1 MKTINILY
9 IIGVVVLLLIS
20 SCTNNQTVRNKYT
33 VSLINDSLTMTS
45 SSKGVDSVCIL
56 RITDREIPLDK
67 VIRNTYNV
75 IIEMNFTEKLSL
87 NIIDLLKKDLL
98 NEYNIALQLIEK
110 GDIGFIVKIN
120 NEYDTV
126 LYVNPSLEKNISHNG
141 LIAHIVNGNCAKLE
155 EKKIE
160 NDQIAY
166 IKNWLY
172 NVNRPMS
179 DSTIIKMAKI
189 VTELRKTTE
198 KEYVT
203 FDEIPII
210 KNFSGL
216 KYNISTNMKAD
227 FYYLFATDKEEE
239 LDGFIK
245 EVVISGYEMAE
256 TNISKPLS
264 CFRENGKGGIL
275 CIFLVGINKDW
286 SKQIVP
292 VGMIAIDNFYPRV
305 NSRDPSENKS
315 DNQKNRS
322 YFYIPVSIKIDSI
335 KSKILIPEKA
345 PELTGFLTIGTNY
358 FRGNHANF
366 EFDFAG
372 DIESISIKREIHRS
386 YNRLFLRPETKVINL
401 TNKVSPYH
409 LTYELDLGIGDN
421 YIPITVTDKR
431 GNKTEYS
438 YKISMAR
445 AEDNNSQ
452 INIDNN
458 INIWN

>member
-9 IIGVVVLLLIS
+9 TIGVIVLLLIS

-45 SSKGVDSVCIL
+45 SAQGVNSVRLI
-56 RITDREIPLDK
+56 RIRDRELPLNE
-67 VIRNTYNV
+67 VISTIHSG
-75 IIEMNFTEKLSL
+75 IIDMNFTDKLSL
-87 NIIDLLKKDLL
+87 NVIDLLKDDESK
-98 NEYNIALQLIEK
+98 YNIALQLIEN
-110 GDIGFIVKIN
+110 GNIGFIVKIN

-126 LYVNPSLEKNISHNG
+126 LYINPSLEKNISHNG
-141 LIAHIVNGNCAKLE
+141 LIAQIVRGNCAKLE
-155 EKKIE
+155 EKKME
-160 NDQIAY
+160 NDQIVY

-172 NVNRPMS
+172 NNNMPMS

-189 VTELRKTTE
+189 VTELNKTTE

-216 KYNISTNMKAD
+216 KYSVSTNMKAD

-239 LDGFIK
+239 LDEFIK
-245 EVVISGYEMAE
+245 EVVTSGYEMAE

-264 CFRENGKGGIL
+264 CFRENDKGGIL

-292 VGMIAIDNFYPRV
+292 VGFIAIDNFYPHV
-305 NSRDPSENKS
+305 NSRDSSDNKS
-315 DNQKNRS
+315 DNQKKRS
-322 YFYIPVSIKIDSI
+322 YFYFPVPIKISSI
-335 KSKILIPEKA
+335 NSIILIPEEA
-345 PELTGFLTIGTNY
+345 PKLAGYLTIGTNH
-358 FRGNHANF
+358 FTGAHANF
-366 EFDFAG
+366 EFNFTG

-386 YNRLFLRPETKVINL
+386 YNRYFLRPETKVINL

-421 YIPITVTDKR
+421 YIPFTITDKR
-431 GNKTEYS
+431 GNKTEHS
-438 YKISMAR
+438 FKISMVKV
-445 AEDNNSQ
+445 EDNN
-452 INIDNN
+452 
-458 INIWN
+458 